1 MNAWL
6 GPVALRPADRRPS
19 LGGFHQ
25 GLYRPPPLRR
35 PGLGITGAFPFPEIK
50 VVQGSPSPLT
60 GFVPQGIKDGVL
72 IGLGGAAI
80 AYTSRFL
87 PGMAEMVSLVGGVG
101 LIGFGIFKVYDAVS
115 GNAAPN
121 IEKFHGNP
129 AAPADALSVI
139 KGQILLPTSN
149 GQAELSSMWAQ
160 IFDAQRT
167 FKIKFVV
174 SNDDKDPNG
183 KPVQV
188 LVEFN
193 TEQVSR
199 PFVGEPEI
207 SNFSTSYVIDDL
219 GPGDSKVVPGFQPVG
234 ALANVLQP
242 QSYRSQDVT
251 ATLLARVSA
260 KGQKKQLDQIK
271 FTIW

>member
-1 MNAWL
+1 MKL
-6 GPVALRPADRRPS
+6 S
-19 LGGFHQ
+19 TQ
-25 GLYRPPPLRR
+25 GLYRPAR
-35 PGLGITGAFPFPEIK
+35 LGILPQAPRLGVSMSFPLPEIK
-50 VVQGSPSPLT
+50 VVQGTPSPPT

-80 AYTSRFL
+80 SYTSRFL
-87 PGMAEMVSLVGGVG
+87 PGMAEMVALVGGVG
-101 LIGFGIFKVYDAVS
+101 LIGFGLFKVYDAAS

-129 AAPADALSVI
+129 AAPAETLSVI
-139 KGQILLPTSN
+139 GGKILLPTQK

-160 IFDAQRT
+160 VFDSQRT

-174 SNDDKDPNG
+174 SNEDKDPNG

-199 PFVGEPEI
+199 PLVGEPEI

-219 GPGDSKVVPGFQPVG
+219 GPGDSRVVPGFQPVG
-234 ALANVLQP
+234 ALSNVLQP

-260 KGQKKQLDQIK
+260 KGQKKQLDQTK